1 MGFYEGDN
9 PCRNCVAPKR
19 HPGCHGACEEHA
31 AWKEKVNEK
40 KNQYINGSK
49 QDHLMMSVEKR
60 RAVRIRKRKWGK

>member
-1 MGFYEGDN
+1 M
-9 PCRNCVAPKR
+9 
-19 HPGCHGACEEHA
+19 
-31 AWKEKVNEK
+31 AWKERVNEK